1 MLSFNSSRKQTT
13 ERRSSPLCLVLTVD
27 QKSEF
32 VLNLLRLE
40 PNNYIQP
47 ATLLNDVELKIEA

>member
-1 MLSFNSSRKQTT
+1 MFSFNSSRKQTT
-13 ERRSSPLCLVLTVD
+13 EERSSLLCLVLTVD
-27 QKSEF
+27 ESEL

-47 ATLLNDVELKIEA
+47 ATLRKDLELKI